1 MWANLNKVA
10 SHSDAY
16 DHPAELIHIMTTMTI
31 AHQRRT
37 TRIRDC
43 CLSRCPGLSPN
54 FAPLNLT
61 SVGTRLCMITEAFL
75 QCSHSKS
82 LWPCAPFV
90 YWQKHSFPSE
100 IFTLQSLH
108 ENICCYQS
116 PADSPWHAFMCD
128 VFEGVWSRGEWV
140 GVWLN
145 VCGCIFEGVC
155 VCVREVEG
163 TVRAG
168 LEIWN
173 HCDNGK

>member
-16 DHPAELIHIMTTMTI
+16 DHPATHT
-31 AHQRRT
+31 HHDNHDNQRGT
-37 TRIRDC
+37 TRILDC
-43 CLSRCPGLSPN
+43 CLSCDPRCPGLPPN

-61 SVGTRLCMITEAFL
+61 SVGTQLCMITEAFL

-90 YWQKHSFPSE
+90 CWQKHSFPSE

-116 PADSPWHAFMCD
+116 HADSPWHAFMRD
-128 VFEGVWSRGEWV
+128 V
-140 GVWLN
+140 
-145 VCGCIFEGVC
+145 
-155 VCVREVEG
+155 
-163 TVRAG
+163 
-168 LEIWN
+168 
-173 HCDNGK
+173 